1 MKKDKD
7 IDMQNKKTRKGLSE
21 KEISLISEL
30 ELNQTYFFNL
40 SKITQ
45 YFKNE
50 NERNVYIHNLRKKGR
65 IVKLN
70 KQKYFLIPIKAV
82 GNNWSEHPF
91 IIIDEIMNGKNYCIT
106 GMAAANYW
114 KLTDQ
119 IPQVFEVWNNRA
131 HKRIKVLN
139 TIIDFKKH
147 KIADLPQ
154 GIKREIY
161 SHKFVIAVK
170 KEIQKWKS
178 H

>member
-1 MKKDKD
+1 
-7 IDMQNKKTRKGLSE
+7 MQNIHDQKTKKRKGLSE

-40 SKITQ
+40 DEITK
-45 YFKNE
+45 YFKNK
-50 NERNVYIHNLRKKGR
+50 NERNVYVHNLRKKGR

-119 IPQVFEVWNNRA
+119 IPQVFEVWNNRV
-131 HKRIKVLN
+131 HKKIKLLN
-139 TIIDFKKH
+139 AIIDLKKH
-147 KIADLPQ
+147 KIADLPH

-161 SHKFVIAVK
+161 GHKFIIAVK